1 MSAIAE
7 DFGLIPKILHDS
19 KSLIK
24 PGELGYSRLRSH
36 AGPGPAGKTRF
47 RAYLNPEVCRILA
60 FWATIPPTLGVQVR
74 RLQGLRRQPSSQKP
88 AGMK

>member
-7 DFGLIPKILHDS
+7 DFALIPKILHDS

-24 PGELGYSRLRSH
+24 PWKLGYSRLRSH
-36 AGPGPAGKTRF
+36 AGPGPSGKTRF

-60 FWATIPPTLGVQVR
+60 FRAILKCFGLVFHLLLGFR
-74 RLQGLRRQPSSQKP
+74 
-88 AGMK
+88 